1 MMTENLAL
9 ELEMLNLMKSM
20 EHSHWAMQNLYF
32 EVEIPLALE
41 VSETADEK
49 KLVEQEVE
57 LLVAQKVGH
66 VKEVLELLKEKVM
79 LKNAGM
85 VQQEVG
91 YLTLVEEV
99 QMDH

>member
-1 MMTENLAL
+1 MTENLAL

-20 EHSHWAMQNLYF
+20 EHSHWVMQNLYF

-49 KLVEQEVE
+49 KLVEQEVD
-57 LLVAQKVGH
+57 LVVAPKEGH
-66 VKEVLELLKEKVM
+66 VKGVLELLKEKAM
-79 LKNAGM
+79 LENAGT

-91 YLTLVEEV
+91 YLMLVEEA